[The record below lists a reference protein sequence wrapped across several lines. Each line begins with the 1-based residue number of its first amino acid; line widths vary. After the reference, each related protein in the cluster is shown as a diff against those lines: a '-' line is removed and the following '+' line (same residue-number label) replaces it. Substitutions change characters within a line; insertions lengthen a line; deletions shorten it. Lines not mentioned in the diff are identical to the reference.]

1 MDEPGGVGYQEDKKT
16 TFAGNLYL
24 TFSEVVYWIPESG
37 NTQEICE
44 VWNNSNYATGDAV
57 ASIDGEGNVIPGH
70 VAILAHMGGASIS
83 LKPLTSSSKGSST
96 FEFSY
101 SGVNIG
107 DTLTLFSD
115 GYIADKNGVSTRAKI
130 QLRFE
135 VTETGVADFAQA
147 GKWVIVE

>member
-1 MDEPGGVGYQEDKKT
+1 MV
-16 TFAGNLYL
+16 
-24 TFSEVVYWIPESG
+24 
-37 NTQEICE
+37 
-44 VWNNSNYATGDAV
+44 
-57 ASIDGEGNVIPGH
+57 PGH
-70 VAILAHMGGASIS
+70 VAILAHMGGASS
-83 LKPLTSSSKGSST
+83 RLKPLTSSGKASST
-96 FEFSY
+96 FEFHY

-135 VTETGVADFAQA
+135 ATDTGVTGFAQA